1 MWPAGVMRPI
11 LPVMVTLPFWALG
24 IISVNQTAPSGPAV
38 MSPSWLLGVG
48 SGNSLIVPLSS
59 RVGVSVDPDG
69 CDEPVVVDV
78 PHPPNRPR
86 RRMRSS
92 TSMREERDGT
102 PHILL
107 RGHLA
112 MAETPLVAE
121 SYVFT

>member
-1 MWPAGVMRPI
+1 M
-11 LPVMVTLPFWALG
+11 
-24 IISVNQTAPSGPAV
+24 
-38 MSPSWLLGVG
+38 
-48 SGNSLIVPLSS
+48 
-59 RVGVSVDPDG
+59 DPDG

-86 RRMRSS
+86 RMRGS
-92 TSMREERDGT
+92 TSMREERDGR

-107 RGHLA
+107 RGYLA